1 MNTKIIAFALSAVLM
16 VNPLVA
22 LAQQSPSQLVDLSNL
37 SPELKASIPP
47 EVLAKMAA
55 ASQKKMMEDLNTTLA
70 SVDTMIA
77 QLNGMQENADDDL
90 FLKHAKRVQGALVAF
105 NMYATKLH
113 LKDKGASDIM
123 AYLTV
128 ATALVNSLIRHWN
141 PTTHSLDFV
150 SSEGHWVS
158 NEGRIEPKVVNQIID
173 EATKDIVNRP
183 GLAKEVTE
191 AMAQLSQLKGN
202 VDLQKNKYVEMIESF
217 GGSQDAIAG
226 ISAISI
232 ILHLVS
238 PKLAKYSEKVL
249 SKVMPVVGR
258 AKQGGSVTAG
268 VSGLPDFAGWA
279 FGMGSDETQ
288 ALLAKTLNSLLQT
301 KMGLKES
308 ISQQGSSAQLK

>member
-1 MNTKIIAFALSAVLM
+1 MKTKLFAFAISAGLI
-16 VNPLVA
+16 VNPLAA

-37 SPELKASIPP
+37 SPEVKAAIPP
-47 EVLAKMAA
+47 EVLAKMMAA
-55 ASQKKMMEDLNTTLA
+55 AQRKTMEDLNSTLA

-77 QLNGMQENADDDL
+77 QLNGMQENAEDDL

-113 LKDKGASDIM
+113 LKDKGASDVM

-141 PTTHSLDFV
+141 PTTHSFD
-150 SSEGHWVS
+150 WAS
-158 NEGRIEPKVVNQIID
+158 NEGRIEAKVVNQIIE
-173 EATKDIVNRP
+173 EATKDIANRP

-191 AMAQLSQLKGN
+191 AMSQLNQLKGN

-238 PKLAKYSEKVL
+238 PKLAKYSEKVM
-249 SKVMPVVGR
+249 SKVMPVIGR

-288 ALLAKTLNSLLQT
+288 ALLAKTLNSLLET

-308 ISQQGSSAQLK
+308 MNKQGSSTQLK